1 MFEILMFDI
10 PLAENTAQESK
21 KDLKVSFT
29 FKETNV
35 KETVIFKSF
44 EIFKWIADE
53 VVVSSWTI
61 REVNGDVIEYIT
73 EGTTI
78 NQLIDYIKKEN
89 FVFQ

>member
-10 PLAENTAQESK
+10 PLAENTAPEQK

-35 KETVIFKSF
+35 KETVIFQSF

-53 VVVSSWTI
+53 VVVSNWTI
-61 REVNGDVIEYIT
+61 REVNGDVIECIT

>member
-10 PLAENTAQESK
+10 PLLENTAPEPK

-35 KETVIFKSF
+35 KETVIFQSF
-44 EIFKWIADE
+44 EIFKWIEDE
-53 VVVSSWTI
+53 VVVSNWTI
-61 REVNGDVIEYIT
+61 REVNGDVIECIT